1 MENLNVAQKQI
12 MQKLS
17 CLEKDV
23 EHIEAYKEE
32 ICFFS
37 DEEIKQIIEAYKEE
51 ICFFSDEKIKQIKEK
66 LQNAICYIESIIDE
80 IEDI

>member
-32 ICFFS
+32 ICLFS
-37 DEEIKQIIEAYKEE
+37 DEEIK
-51 ICFFSDEKIKQIKEK
+51 
-66 LQNAICYIESIIDE
+66 
-80 IEDI
+80 